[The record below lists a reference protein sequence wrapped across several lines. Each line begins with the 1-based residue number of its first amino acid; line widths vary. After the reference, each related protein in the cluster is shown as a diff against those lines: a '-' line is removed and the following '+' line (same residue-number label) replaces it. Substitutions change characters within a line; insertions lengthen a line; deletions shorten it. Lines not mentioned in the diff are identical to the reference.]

1 MLPPVENWKPQKESP
16 KACLLRRL
24 PGRLTESYQM
34 TPARLEAA
42 LAGPNPHSTG
52 SLHKAIDSSPYSWT
66 SLVLCGFQPTTRA
79 KVDLPQPE
87 GPAIELSVDGH
98 PSAMMTQLL
107 RNPFALANSPK
118 SDCGKLAP
126 APTK

>member
-52 SLHKAIDSSPYSWT
+52 SLAQGDRFIPLLLA
-66 SLVLCGFQPTTRA
+66 SLVLCGVQPTTRV
-79 KVDLPQPE
+79 K
-87 GPAIELSVDGH
+87 ELSAEDH
-98 PSAMMTQLL
+98 PSAMMTGSWRQHLQKVPDVGHCRKVFHGYSL
-107 RNPFALANSPK
+107 
-118 SDCGKLAP
+118 
-126 APTK
+126 